1 MIYNDILRIVFDGL
15 GLDEKDFTYFD
26 IQYTERKIKEFL
38 NELVQDDYNREC
50 YECDDGYDSGYNDG
64 FEQGYKK
71 GLEQAQD
78 KDRRDFGEESHT
90 KGCGLKTDIII
101 IDDLISNDGASKET
115 TRVVIDF
122 IKNKNKPKI

>member
-1 MIYNDILRIVFDGL
+1 M
-15 GLDEKDFTYFD
+15 
-26 IQYTERKIKEFL
+26 
-38 NELVQDDYNREC
+38 ELVG
-50 YECDDGYDSGYNDG
+50 YEDEEAGRSLRLQSWEVHRLNNDDGYDSGYNDG

-115 TRVVIDF
+115 TQVVIDF